1 MARVA
6 VSAASRKKS
15 LLVVMRGNREFS
27 GVIGIILA
35 SVLKFIQDSP
45 TNFRFPPGNVSAI
58 SPGQDE
64 IYELIISHPSMVDSG
79 RIVGKPH
86 LTLQR
91 LTPTT
96 SCGPGNA

>member
-1 MARVA
+1 
-6 VSAASRKKS
+6 
-15 LLVVMRGNREFS
+15 MRGNREFS

-79 RIVGKPH
+79 RIVGN
-86 LTLQR
+86 LSVCREITYVSFLVCQ
-91 LTPTT
+91 PT
-96 SCGPGNA
+96 SLRWNQGD

>member
-1 MARVA
+1 
-6 VSAASRKKS
+6 
-15 LLVVMRGNREFS
+15 MRGNREFS

-64 IYELIISHPSMVDSG
+64 IYELIISHPSVVDSG